1 GQQRGHVGLRNVGAA
16 LGHDNDSRDIGYLK
30 TDDTIPIGFLEG
42 SESCP
47 PCPKFSLSLPGAFEL
62 TGPGGVIDL
71 PSKKLA
77 GLLAYLAR
85 AAPGCRHA
93 TLGVAAMEAPTKT
106 RRRGRRV

>member
-1 GQQRGHVGLRNVGAA
+1 
-16 LGHDNDSRDIGYLK
+16 LK
-30 TDDTIPIGFLEG
+30 ADDTIPIGFLEG
-42 SESCP
+42 AESCP
-47 PCPKFSLSLPGAFEL
+47 PCPKFSLSLPGGFEL

-93 TLGVAAMEAPTKT
+93 TLGLRLWKPQQKRGAEGAAFEFLF
-106 RRRGRRV
+106 